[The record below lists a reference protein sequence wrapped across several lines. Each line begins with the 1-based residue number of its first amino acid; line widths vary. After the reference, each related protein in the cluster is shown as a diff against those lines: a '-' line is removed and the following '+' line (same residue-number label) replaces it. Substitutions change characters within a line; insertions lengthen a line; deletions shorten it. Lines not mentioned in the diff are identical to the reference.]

1 MSCRY
6 FSHYELVNYAHIMTS
21 FKYLRV
27 SIVPLKVSCIVFSI
41 ASIILWY
48 IFSCKCF
55 NWVTWRMLAPCYDY
69 SLVTLSLYDHL
80 VFDLLYHF
88 MLVAMHD
95 YDRYALLV
103 GGIPVFLLAS
113 TCTEYVLYSY
123 IQPPKAKFFQSVSTI
138 STYLW
143 YFIAT
148 PCDLFMCYL

>member
-1 MSCRY
+1 M
-6 FSHYELVNYAHIMTS
+6 
-21 FKYLRV
+21 

-69 SLVTLSLYDHL
+69 SLVTLSLYEHL

-88 MLVAMHD
+88 MLWSICFVAVHD
-95 YDRYALLV
+95 YGHYALLV
-103 GGIPVFLLAS
+103 GRIPVFLLAS
-113 TCTEYVLYSY
+113 TCTEFSTHASNH
-123 IQPPKAKFFQSVSTI
+123 QKPGFPAVSTI

-148 PCDLFMCYL
+148 PLWFVHVLPLKPSKYYHLFCETPSSW